1 MSRLL
6 AMAILALALVLACAP
21 ALAQPEKER
30 DPLDSYGLQSQGPSS
45 PWRVASVRFQG
56 FTAIKPGEAEEVIE
70 SKPPPGLALK
80 MGEPYQRL
88 TAERDIRRLQQLF
101 KEQGYFSAEVTVKER
116 RQESNKAVHLTFVAR
131 QGEPTLVEKTELVWE
146 DDDTRRLW
154 EEDVRE
160 LLRLQP
166 GDRFVLDKYEET
178 KRDIDRYF
186 ANQARPANQVLGQ
199 VRVYPEKQR
208 AVILLKLTPGPRY
221 LFGDSLVRG
230 NKSIGRKFILEEA
243 TYTRGQPYSYKAM
256 EETQRALL
264 STGFFSS
271 ATLRPL
277 YSEAKGNMVPIVI
290 DVRERDPHSI
300 QLGVGWGT
308 EDLLRVRIQQ
318 INRNILGWDE
328 TLSLEGKLSAIYTGL
343 VGTLKKPYIFN
354 RRSTLV
360 MRGGIEQRDTEAFI
374 NNRLFINPALE
385 YVINN
390 DWSWFLGY
398 NVEQD
403 RMRELK
409 TQVPDPSFENQTFF
423 ISSVPLGIIYDSRDS
438 LLDATKGT
446 YGRLE
451 VETAMTLLGSDLGF
465 IRAEADLR
473 HVLPLPWERWYLAMR
488 AAGGMAWALPG
499 TETVPIIRRF
509 FPGGSDS
516 VRGYPY
522 QRLGP
527 LDSQGR
533 PLGGE
538 SMALGSVEVR
548 FPVYKELGGVV
559 FMDVGN
565 AWERVEDSFG
575 SLRYTTGVGLR
586 YNTPVGPLRVDI
598 GYQLNPPANE
608 PFDRYEAYLSVGQA
622 F

>member
-1 MSRLL
+1 MLL
-6 AMAILALALVLACAP
+6 VAVP
-21 ALAQPEKER
+21 AVAQVEGGR
-30 DPLDSYGLQSQGPSS
+30 DPMDSYGLDSQGPDS
-45 PWRVASVRFQG
+45 PWRVASVNFEG
-56 FTAIKPGEAEEVIE
+56 FSVVSDREAREVIE

-80 MGEPYQRL
+80 LGEPFSRL
-88 TAERDIRRLQQLF
+88 SAERDIRRLEQLF
-101 KEQGYFSAEVTVKER
+101 KEQGYFSAQVSFKER
-116 RQESNKAVHLTFVAR
+116 RVEANKAVHLTFVAK
-131 QGEPTLVEKTELVWE
+131 QGPPTLVDKTDLVWE

-154 EEDVRE
+154 EEDVEE

-166 GDRFVLDKYEET
+166 GDRFILDKYEQT
-178 KRDIDRYF
+178 KRDISRYF

-199 VRVYPEKQR
+199 VRVYPERQR
-208 AVILLKLTPGPRY
+208 AVIVYKIKPGPRY
-221 LFGDSLVRG
+221 LFGESVVKG
-230 NKSIGRKFILEEA
+230 NQRISRRFILEEA

-264 STGFFSS
+264 SSGFFTSVALS
-271 ATLRPL
+271 PL
-277 YSEAKGNMVPIVI
+277 YKQAKGNMVPIAIEVH
-290 DVRERDPHSI
+290 ERDPHSI

-308 EDLLRVRIQQ
+308 EDHFRVRIQQ

-328 TLSLEGKLSAIYTGL
+328 TLSVEGKLSSIYTGL

-360 MRGGIEQRDTEAFI
+360 TRGGIEQRDTEAYI
-374 NNRLFINPALE
+374 NNRLFITPAVE
-385 YVINN
+385 YAINN
-390 DWSWFLGY
+390 DWSWYVSY
-398 NVEQD
+398 NMEQD

-423 ISSVPLGIIYDSRDS
+423 ISSVPMGIIYDSRDS

-451 VETAMTLLGSDLGF
+451 VETALQTLGSDLGF
-465 IRAEADLR
+465 VRAEADLR

-488 AAGGMAWALPG
+488 ASGGMAWALPG
-499 TETVPIIRRF
+499 TETVPIFRRF
-509 FPGGSDS
+509 FPGGADS

-538 SMALGSVEVR
+538 SMAVGSVEVR
-548 FPVYKELGGVV
+548 FPLYKELGGVV
-559 FMDVGN
+559 FMDAGN
-565 AWERVEDSFG
+565 AWERVEDTFG
-575 SLRYTTGVGLR
+575 SLRYTVGVGLR

-598 GYQLNPPANE
+598 GYQLNPPSNE
-608 PFDRYEAYLSVGQA
+608 PYDRYDAYLSVGQA